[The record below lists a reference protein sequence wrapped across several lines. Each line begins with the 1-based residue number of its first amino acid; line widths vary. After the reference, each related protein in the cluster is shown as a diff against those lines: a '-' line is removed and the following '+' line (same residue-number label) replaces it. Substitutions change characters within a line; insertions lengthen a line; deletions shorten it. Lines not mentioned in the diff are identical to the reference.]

1 MESLLQFSLVK
12 TDAHARAGVLKTAH
26 GDVPTPA
33 FMPVATQGSVKSLTP
48 QEVRDLGTSILLSN
62 TYHLYLRPGSSLVRQ
77 MGGLHEFMG
86 WDGPILTDSGGFQV
100 FSLGGLRK
108 ITDAGVEFTSHID
121 GSKHML
127 TPERAVWIQ
136 EELGSDIA
144 MVLDECVGYDVGV
157 DATRTAMERTHL
169 WARRCFDVR
178 TRCDQ
183 LMFGIVQGGHE
194 MHLREE
200 SVQALTEIPFDG
212 YAVGGLS
219 VGEPKALHNSIARA
233 TVPLLPRGKPRYLMG
248 VGSPEDLV
256 EAVSF
261 GYDLFD
267 CVLPT
272 RVARNG
278 AVFCRDG
285 RHDITGA
292 RFRDKSGPIEAGC
305 DCQTCQL
312 FSSAY
317 IHHLFRTR
325 ELLGYRLATIHNLRF
340 YQRLMASLRVAILEG
355 KFAAIY
361 KDFHRTYR
369 PTDGRIRAIQKER
382 WLASM
387 KEKRDAVT

>member
-1 MESLLQFSLVK
+1 
-12 TDAHARAGVLKTAH
+12 
-26 GDVPTPA
+26 
-33 FMPVATQGSVKSLTP
+33 
-48 QEVRDLGTSILLSN
+48 
-62 TYHLYLRPGSSLVRQ
+62 
-77 MGGLHEFMG
+77 
-86 WDGPILTDSGGFQV
+86 
-100 FSLGGLRK
+100 
-108 ITDAGVEFTSHID
+108 
-121 GSKHML
+121 
-127 TPERAVWIQ
+127 
-136 EELGSDIA
+136 
-144 MVLDECVGYDVGV
+144 
-157 DATRTAMERTHL
+157 
-169 WARRCFDVR
+169 
-178 TRCDQ
+178 
-183 LMFGIVQGGHE
+183 
-194 MHLREE
+194 
-200 SVQALTEIPFDG
+200 
-212 YAVGGLS
+212 
-219 VGEPKALHNSIARA
+219 
-233 TVPLLPRGKPRYLMG
+233 MG

-369 PTDGRIRAIQKER
+369 PTNERTRVIQKER

>member
-1 MESLLQFSLVK
+1 MGSSFPFSLVK
-12 TDAHARAGVLKTAH
+12 TDACARAGVLKTAH

-48 QEVRDLGTSILLSN
+48 HEVRDLGTSILLSN
-62 TYHLYLRPGSSLVRQ
+62 TYHLYLRPGPRLVRE
-77 MGGLHEFMG
+77 MGGLHGFMG

-108 ITDAGVEFTSHID
+108 ITDEGVLFTSHID

-127 TPERAVWIQ
+127 TPEHAVSIQ
-136 EELGSDIA
+136 EALGSDIA
-144 MVLDECVGYDVGV
+144 MVLDECVGHDVGL
-157 DATRTAMERTHL
+157 DATRSAMERTHS
-169 WARRCFDVR
+169 WARRCFDAR
-178 TRCDQ
+178 TRLDQ

-194 MHLREE
+194 MSLREQ
-200 SVQALTEIPFDG
+200 SVRVLTDIPFDG

-219 VGEPKALHNSIARA
+219 VGEPKALHHSVAKA
-233 TVPLLPRGKPRYLMG
+233 TVPLLPREKPRYLMG

-285 RHDITGA
+285 RHDISGA
-292 RFRDKSGPIEAGC
+292 RFRDKTSPIEADC
-305 DCQTCQL
+305 DCQTCQN

-317 IHHLFRTR
+317 VHHLFRTR

-340 YQRLMASLRVAILEG
+340 YQRLMAALRVAILEG
-355 KFAAIY
+355 EFETIYQKFHHA
-361 KDFHRTYR
+361 YR
-369 PTDGRIRAIQKER
+369 PTDERTRVIQKAR
-382 WLASM
+382 WMASM
-387 KEKRDAVT
+387 GKKRDSAT

>member
-1 MESLLQFSLVK
+1 MGSSFQFSLVK
-12 TDAHARAGVLKTAH
+12 TDACARAGVLETAH

-48 QEVRDLGTSILLSN
+48 HEVRDLGTSILLSN
-62 TYHLYLRPGSSLVRQ
+62 TYHLYLRPGPRLVRE
-77 MGGLHEFMG
+77 MGGLHEFMS

-100 FSLGGLRK
+100 FSLSGLRK
-108 ITDAGVEFTSHID
+108 VTDEGVAFTSHID

-127 TPERAVWIQ
+127 TPERAVSVQ
-136 EELGSDIA
+136 EALGSDIV
-144 MVLDECVGYDVGV
+144 MVLDECVGYDVGL
-157 DATRTAMERTHL
+157 DATRSAMERTHL
-169 WARRCFDVR
+169 WARRCFDAR
-178 TRCDQ
+178 TRLDQ

-194 MHLREE
+194 MRLREQ
-200 SVQALTEIPFDG
+200 SVRVLTDIPFDG

-219 VGEPKALHNSIARA
+219 VGEPKALHNSVAKA
-233 TVPLLPRGKPRYLMG
+233 TVPLLPREKPRYLMG

-292 RFRDKSGPIEAGC
+292 RFRDKTSPIEVGC
-305 DCQTCQL
+305 DCQTCQN

-317 IHHLFRTR
+317 VHHLFRTR

-340 YQRLMASLRVAILEG
+340 YQRLMAALRVAILEG
-355 KFAAIY
+355 EFKAIY
-361 KDFHRTYR
+361 QKFHHAYR
-369 PTDGRIRAIQKER
+369 PTDERTRVIQKER
-382 WLASM
+382 WMASM
-387 KEKRDAVT
+387 KKERDPAT